1 MNCAKAFSTVGLALE
16 AIRTLFSRMRY
27 FIGLPFGLKSCE
39 INNEFMVLW
48 HNKPLCMAVN

>member
-1 MNCAKAFSTVGLALE
+1 MNCAKAFSTLGLALE

-39 INNEFMVLW
+39 SKHEFKALR
-48 HNKPLCMAVN
+48 HNKLLCMD